1 MNKLL
6 PALVSLGIVSL
17 LGTFLLTGPA
27 RQQLFSGRSDLG
39 EAFSRRDVNQN
50 ATGKLGPGSRNLE
63 NSAANTVTSI
73 VLDYRGFDTLGEV
86 TVLFAAVAGAG
97 LILFAR
103 RRREGAAAA
112 TMPSS
117 LILKAASPWIF
128 LFLFVTGFV
137 IILHGH
143 LTPGGGFPG
152 GAMVAAGL
160 VLLMA
165 SAGHK
170 PSGKRIHAVEAL
182 AGFAF
187 VAIGVAGVVLRGS
200 FLAHFADM
208 GALGDFL
215 SAPVTILLYLVIGL
229 KVSAEVTNAVS
240 TLEHVEEDGGK
251 EAP

>member
-6 PALVSLGIVSL
+6 SALVALGIVAL
-17 LGTFLLTGPA
+17 LGAFLLTGIP
-27 RQQLFSGRSDLG
+27 RSQMFSGRSAVG
-39 EAFSRRDVNQN
+39 EAYSRRDVRQEPP
-50 ATGKLGPGSRNLE
+50 AQIGPGTRGLE
-63 NSAANTVTSI
+63 NSSANTVTSV

-97 LILFAR
+97 LILAAR
-103 RRREGAAAA
+103 RRREKPVL
-112 TMPSS
+112 TPSS
-117 LILKAASPWIF
+117 VILKTAAPWIF
-128 LFLFVTGFV
+128 FFLFIVGFT

-165 SAGHK
+165 SLGHA
-170 PSGKRIHAVEAL
+170 PSGRRLHALEAL

-187 VAIGVAGVVLRGS
+187 VVLGVVGVVLRGS
-200 FLAHFADM
+200 FLAHFADF

-215 SAPVTILLYLVIGL
+215 SAPVSMLLYLVIGL
-229 KVSAEVTNAVS
+229 KVSAEVAGAVT
-240 TLEHVEEDGGK
+240 TLESTADTPEK